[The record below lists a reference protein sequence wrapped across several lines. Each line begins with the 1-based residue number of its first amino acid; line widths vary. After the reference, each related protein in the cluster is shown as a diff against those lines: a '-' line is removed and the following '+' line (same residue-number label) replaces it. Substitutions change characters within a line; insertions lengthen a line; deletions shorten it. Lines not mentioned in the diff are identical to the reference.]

1 MAEYACLLPPSWRS
15 KVTEWIDEDIPSFDY
30 GGFVVGDKED
40 HAVLWGKTKVLF
52 LFLFPFFLFLFL
64 LAHLCFQSLSL
75 SERVFWLASH
85 LWMRSSVS

>member
-40 HAVLWGKTKVLF
+40 HAVLWGKAKVFFLQFLFLF
-52 LFLFPFFLFLFL
+52 LFLFPFPFFL
-64 LAHLCFQSLSL
+64 LTFAFQSLKGCSG
-75 SERVFWLASH
+75 WQAICG
-85 LWMRSSVS
+85 